1 MQTDQD
7 HHQRKKKKST
17 NSTSQVRM
25 IDTNTGE
32 MLDDG
37 VTIHI
42 PRKLR
47 IKGFFMANQQ
57 GFEELAKS
65 NLTGEAFKVLLLMIG
80 RMDYENAISIRPTE
94 IAEVLKMHKQNV
106 SRALKSLRTA
116 GVFERESVNVIHLA
130 TEFGWKGKVQNL
142 RKHNADAFKECGKRS
157 EPSDA
162 DWKKMDEKIDGLSKF
177 SEVATDI

>member
-1 MQTDQD
+1 MKTEQQ
-7 HHQRKKKKST
+7 HSQSKAKKST
-17 NSTSQVRM
+17 SGTSQVRM

-65 NLTGEAFKVLLLMIG
+65 KLKGESFRVLLLMIS

-94 IAEVLKMHKQNV
+94 IAEILKMHKQNV

-116 GVFERESVNVIHLA
+116 GVFERESEHVVHLA

-142 RKHNADAFKECGKRS
+142 RKHNADAFKECGKRA
-157 EPSDA
+157 EPTDA
-162 DWKKMDEKIDGLSKF
+162 DWKKMDAKIDALSKF
-177 SEVATDI
+177 SEVATNS